1 VAKGRSYYMGPAY
14 PMLYAAGAVW
24 GEGWLATL
32 QRGRAMTIR
41 RVVWAGLAISVIS
54 TIAFWMPT
62 APVNS
67 RWWTISNSMQ
77 GDHREEIGWP
87 ELVQEVAKIRDSLT
101 PEERAHLGI
110 IGTNYG
116 EAGAI
121 NLYGPQYGLPRAI
134 SGVNSFWY
142 RGCGDPPPQTVIV
155 IGLSRK
161 YMDESFES
169 CRLAGHTWNQ
179 YGVKNEETADHPDIY
194 VCGPPKDGW
203 PKFWD
208 DFRYYG

>member
-1 VAKGRSYYMGPAY
+1 
-14 PMLYAAGAVW
+14 
-24 GEGWLATL
+24 
-32 QRGRAMTIR
+32 MTIR
-41 RVVWAGLAISVIS
+41 TVVWAGLAIGVIC

-67 RWWTISNSMQ
+67 RWWTISNHVQ

-134 SGVNSFWY
+134 SGVNSFWQ
-142 RGCGDPPPQTVIV
+142 RGYGDPPPQRVIV

-169 CRLAGHTWNQ
+169 CRLAGHTWNR